1 MAKIVSSA
9 LSDIKRIHPLGS
21 VARAFQVGGAADAKF
36 PHCDHT
42 AVSEE
47 HEEVEWLSTGL
58 EK

>member
-1 MAKIVSSA
+1 MAKMVSSA
-9 LSDIKRIHPLGS
+9 LSDVKRIHPLGN
-21 VARAFQVGGAADAKF
+21 VARAFQVEGAANAKF
-36 PHCDHT
+36 PHCNHP